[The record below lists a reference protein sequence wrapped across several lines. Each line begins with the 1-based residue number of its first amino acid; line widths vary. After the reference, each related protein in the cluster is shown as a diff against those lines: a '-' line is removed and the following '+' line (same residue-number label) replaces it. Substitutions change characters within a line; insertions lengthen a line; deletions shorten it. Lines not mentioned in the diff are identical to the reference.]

1 MHNMSNQPFKYISEK
16 IITYFQREGLNAG
29 ERYNLFIEHQ
39 DKLDFQYSSL
49 KEVPEE
55 KVKEFE
61 YSYPESDESY
71 ETFMIKINDVNLIVS
86 KSSPE
91 HATVDYLTM
100 LRNKVAEQ
108 VDPKFQ
114 KTAILI
120 LFSGNLDSI
129 LGGSGSLL
137 KEGMPLHSKTFLET
151 LEEDIKSSNCKEYEK
166 KILNK
171 VITRTDF
178 ERDDNESIYELASV
192 VKAITNNSI
201 DSNLYPEFGLF
212 PHDELYSLDNIND
225 ILDKNFD
232 FYEKIEYI
240 FKYGNPESELDR
252 HVSEKGK
259 RTLIKED
266 WHTQDFS
273 NIEKWKSDLENVTPP
288 TIVSCKGDD
297 SLGITIWKRF
307 DGESVAKKRNKNI
320 FIFNTSEIYPIV
332 INVEFDVNI
341 KQASKLTSKGGGI
354 STDLTGKKLKVL
366 IEEDG
371 DLFRSVTLYD
381 SETSK
386 KYELKFC
393 VVNFSESYLE
403 AIEGNFIIKKDH
415 ILISSFDKIE
425 FNSIGTETI
434 PIELEEEG
442 SYTLYDNQ
450 CIELS
455 NDISSEEDLIP
466 FSLKIGDDVLFLKMK
481 QEVEPITNI
490 LGINVWKDKR
500 ENKTSFKQ
508 ISEGDK
514 FKLLFQNKEYSPIGD
529 FRKCLKAE
537 QSIVKSR
544 ALAWQEDLRGKLTPI
559 NLDLNKE
566 IEDKYL
572 TILDFY
578 KNNSSLPSLQYVN
591 DKNLSQLMNDF
602 LSCFINELD
611 SIPERK
617 NLSQKHKSLFEI
629 GTVKELYEEER
640 IKLTPLHPI
649 NMAYQLLLE
658 DKIGGEV
665 LYKAILKRL
674 NSNSLLPYLKGNK
687 GKVYT
692 VIDNPNI
699 PEWTFYSTYLNSKL
713 ETPKEFVKP
722 LIRSKL
728 KEFTENFS
736 YLFSKTSVAPLKINL
751 VNLGACK
758 EVVEGIFDY
767 YRQQLNKSRDEIKN
781 ILAIDIS
788 IYGSDNIVTKF
799 EEISFYNNVKEL
811 QNIFDV
817 SFNLK
822 HHDSD
827 ELLSIFQEKVHF
839 YKKELPKENEEYE
852 YAHVTFH
859 QFNREKI
866 KDVHLEMSGSKS
878 GISLSGILSEVPS
891 VKDGN
896 IYKTGFGTQEINVD
910 ENDLINLTQK
920 YNSLANYVSGDNAY
934 SSDMSIFTTINMS
947 MKDEL
952 EKLYNCSQWVTFI
965 DPKVNL
971 DFFKARK
978 DLVIVHYSDQYTN
991 TSGFDAITVTNKSKQ
1006 YQFIVEDFLKEN
1018 SVASDNEKTLQVINL
1033 FNAIN
1038 GDWLLKLISA
1048 KSQFPRE
1055 KISILSG
1062 IKAALSVFHHPDII
1076 WVPISME
1083 EILRIS
1089 GGAGLNQGD
1098 GLFSVKN
1105 LGKYGSYSDD
1115 LLFIGFEERSD
1126 NIITHFYPIELKIG
1140 NKSLKKKGVDQAKST
1155 AQLLNKHLTQD
1166 TFKSRF
1172 YKNFFVT
1179 QAIINAEKLLLYN
1192 VGNLENWKIVSQKY
1206 RTKLRNKDII
1216 IGNSLKEHIGDFAV
1230 IHFETD
1236 NKIRQ
1241 YIKHEEHISFT
1252 LCEEDGYKFL
1262 VEEIDELI
1270 KLFIHTQNSLERDIL
1285 LHNAYQAKNKSSKAK
1300 EKPLEVQENKSKI
1313 KTEVSAQVET
1323 THKQNGELKVLF
1335 GSDLNN
1341 GKEVNWFPTNTEK
1354 VMHTNTGIIGTMG
1367 TGKTQFT
1374 KSLITQIHSNSS
1386 LNVDSKK
1393 IGILIFDY
1401 KGDYIKDDFVN
1412 ATGAKVYTLYHL
1424 PYNPLSLDVGENP
1437 KPMLPMH
1444 VANNIKE
1451 TISKAFGLGNVQ
1463 QQRLKSLITEAYSDK
1478 GIIKNKPDTWGN
1490 PAPTIQDICDA
1501 YFADENST
1509 QDSLYAALSSL
1520 ADFEIFEP
1528 NTTKTKSLYSLIEG
1542 VTVINL
1548 NGYTPDIQN
1557 LVVAITLDLFYNQM
1571 QNHGHSK
1578 IQGDYRQL
1586 TKIILVDEAD
1596 NFLSKGFKSIKNI
1609 LKEGREY
1616 GVGTVLSTQ
1625 FLNHFSTSDNDYSNY
1640 ILTWIIHR
1648 VNEIKIKEVD
1658 SLFSIQSKEQ
1668 KENLANTIKK
1678 LEKHCSIVNLAGSSP
1693 IMIKDKAFW
1702 ELLNDNN

>member
-1 MHNMSNQPFKYISEK
+1 MHSMSNQPFKYISEK
-16 IITYFQREGLNAG
+16 IITYFQREGINAG

-39 DKLDFQYSSL
+39 DKLDCQYSSL
-49 KEVPEE
+49 REVPEHN
-55 KVKEFE
+55 VKEFE

-71 ETFMIKINDVNLIVS
+71 QTFMIEINNINLIVS

-108 VDPKFQ
+108 VDLKFQ
-114 KTAILI
+114 NTAILI

-129 LGGSGSLL
+129 LGGTGSLL
-137 KEGMPLHSKTFLET
+137 KEGMPLHSKTFIET
-151 LEEDIKSSNCKEYEK
+151 LEQDIITSKCQEYEK

-171 VITRTDF
+171 VIARTDF
-178 ERDDNESIYELASV
+178 ERDDNESIYELAPV
-192 VKAITNNSI
+192 VMAINNNSI
-201 DSNLYPEFGLF
+201 DSELYPEFGLF
-212 PHDELYSLDNIND
+212 PHEELYSLENID
-225 ILDKNFD
+225 EILDKNFD
-232 FYEKIEYI
+232 DYEKIEYI
-240 FKYGNPESELDR
+240 FKYGNPESELDKY
-252 HVSEKGK
+252 VSEKGK
-259 RTLIKED
+259 QTLIKED
-266 WHTQDFS
+266 WYAQDFS
-273 NIEKWKSDLENVTPP
+273 KVEKWKSELENVTPP
-288 TIVSCKGDD
+288 TILPYKGVEP
-297 SLGITIWKRF
+297 LGVKIWRRF
-307 DGESVAKKRNKNI
+307 DGESVAKKRSKNI
-320 FIFNTSEIYPIV
+320 FIFNTTGVYPIIV
-332 INVEFDVNI
+332 NIEFDQHI
-341 KQASKLTSKGGGI
+341 KQASKLTSRGGSINHELSGRN
-354 STDLTGKKLKVL
+354 LKVE
-366 IEEDG
+366 IGEDG
-371 DLFRSVTLYD
+371 EMFRGITLID
-381 SETSK
+381 SESSK
-386 KYELKFC
+386 KYEFKFC
-393 VVNFSESYLE
+393 VVGFSESFLE

-415 ILISSFDKIE
+415 VLINSFDKIE
-425 FNSIGTETI
+425 FNGNGTDTI
-434 PIELEEEG
+434 STELEEG
-442 SYTLYDNQ
+442 GKYTLFDNQ
-450 CIELS
+450 CVELS

-466 FSLKIGDDVLFLKMK
+466 FSLKIGNEELLLRMK

-490 LGINVWKDKR
+490 LGINVWKEKR

-508 ISEGDK
+508 IAEGDK
-514 FKLLFQNKEYSPIGD
+514 FKLLFQNKEYSPTGD
-529 FRKCLKAE
+529 FRKCLRAE
-537 QSIVKSR
+537 QSIVKSN
-544 ALAWQEDLRGKLTPI
+544 ALAWQEDLRGKITAI
-559 NLDLNKE
+559 DLDLNKE
-566 IEDKYL
+566 VKEKYL
-572 TILDFY
+572 AILNFY
-578 KNNSSLPSLQYVN
+578 RSNSSLPSLQYVN

-611 SIPERK
+611 SIPEKK

-629 GTVKELYEEER
+629 GTIKELYEEGQ

-658 DKIGGEV
+658 DNIGDEV

-674 NSNSLLPYLKGNK
+674 NSNSLLPYLKGNN

-692 VIDNPNI
+692 VIDAPNI

-713 ETPKEFVKP
+713 ETHKDFVKP

-728 KEFTENFS
+728 KEFTENFA

-767 YRQQLNKSRDEIKN
+767 YRHRLDKSKDEIKN
-781 ILAIDIS
+781 ILALDIS

-817 SFNLK
+817 SFKLK
-822 HHDSD
+822 YHDSD

-878 GISLSGILSEVPS
+878 GISLSGILSEIPS
-891 VKDGN
+891 VKDDD
-896 IYKTGFGTQEINVD
+896 IYKTGFGMQEIKTD
-910 ENDLINLTQK
+910 ENDLIKISQK
-920 YNSLANYVSGDNAY
+920 FNSLANYVSSDNAY

-1018 SVASDNEKTLQVINL
+1018 SVASDNDKTLQVINL

-1055 KISILSG
+1055 KISLLSG
-1062 IKAALSVFHHPDII
+1062 IKAALGVLHHPDII

-1089 GGAGLNQGD
+1089 SGAGLKQGD
-1098 GLFSVKN
+1098 GLFSAKN
-1105 LGKYGSYSDD
+1105 LGQFQSYSDD
-1115 LLFIGFEERSD
+1115 LLFVGFEESGVE
-1126 NIITHFYPIELKIG
+1126 IITHFYPIELKIG

-1155 AQLLNKHLTQD
+1155 AELLDKHLTDD

-1172 YKNFFVT
+1172 YKNFFVN

-1192 VGNLENWKIVSQKY
+1192 VGNLDDWKIVTQKY
-1206 RTKLRNKDII
+1206 RTKLRNRDITV
-1216 IGNSLKEHIGDFAV
+1216 GNSLKEHIGDFAV
-1230 IHFETD
+1230 IHFEKD

-1241 YIKHEEHISFT
+1241 YIKHEEHISFS

-1262 VEEIDELI
+1262 VEEIDDLI
-1270 KLFIHTQNSLERDIL
+1270 KLFIHTQNSLEREIL
-1285 LHNAYQAKNKSSKAK
+1285 LFNAYQIKNKVSEPKK
-1300 EKPLEVQENKSKI
+1300 EPLEAHEPISKNE
-1313 KTEVSAQVET
+1313 TESSPQIEVTQ
-1323 THKQNGELKVLF
+1323 KKNGALKVLF

-1341 GKEVNWFPTNTEK
+1341 GQEVNWYPTNTEK

-1374 KSLITQIHSNSS
+1374 KSLITQLHSNSF

-1412 ATGAKVYTLYHL
+1412 ATGAKVYNLYHL

-1451 TISKAFGLGNVQ
+1451 TISNAFNLGNVQ
-1463 QQRLKSLITEAYSDK
+1463 QQRLKSLITDAYSDK
-1478 GIIKNKPDTWGN
+1478 GIIKNNPDTWGKL
-1490 PAPTIQDICDA
+1490 APTIQDICDA
-1501 YFADENST
+1501 YFADENSA

-1528 NTTKTKSLYSLIEG
+1528 DTTKTKSLYSLIEG

-1548 NGYTPDIQN
+1548 NGYSPDIQN

-1586 TKIILVDEAD
+1586 TKIVLVDEAD

-1648 VNEIKIKEVD
+1648 VNEIKLKEVD

-1678 LEKHCSIVNLAGSSP
+1678 LEKHCSVVNLAGSSP
-1693 IMIKDKAFW
+1693 MMIKDKAFW